1 MRSSSRSRRCS
12 DRPSTNRKVVGQG
25 VLRGYRAAR
34 RKYANEAVARPARV
48 QDLWL
53 TPSDAAA
60 RLKVSRA
67 TIYKLLKN
75 RELPHHRVGLSIR
88 IASADLEAFL
98 E

>member
-1 MRSSSRSRRCS
+1 MNS
-12 DRPSTNRKVVGQG
+12 PVVSGPTQFG
-25 VLRGYRAAR
+25 AP
-34 RKYANEAVARPARV
+34 VARPARV